1 MTLATSRPGGGA
13 QRTRAAI
20 LASARQAFSTKG
32 YSATGVREITAAA
45 RVNLALVSRYFGSK
59 EKLFDET
66 LREMLDIS
74 VLTGVARENF
84 GEHVVQIL
92 TGEKGADRNPLPMMV
107 LASTDPVSRGICADL
122 LRRLVAAP
130 LAAWLGEPEASARV
144 ARFVMLASGLTIHRE
159 IYPLDGLAPRLDPGI
174 RAWLVSSF
182 QAIADPC
189 DDAPCFDPVQG

>member
-1 MTLATSRPGGGA
+1 MSLATCRPGGGA

-45 RVNLALVSRYFGSK
+45 CVNPALVSRYFGSK

-66 LREMLDIS
+66 LRDMLDVS
-74 VLTGVARENF
+74 VLTGVAREDF
-84 GEHVVQIL
+84 GEHMVQIL
-92 TGEKGADRNPLPMMV
+92 TGERGADRNPLPMMV

-130 LAAWLGEPEASARV
+130 LAAWLGEPDASARV
-144 ARFVMLASGLTIHRE
+144 ARFVMLASGLTIHRSHPSRRLQTLVMP
-159 IYPLDGLAPRLDPGI
+159 PLDESSKSRMSAPFTHLRRCGQPVGE
-174 RAWLVSSF
+174 WLL
-182 QAIADPC
+182 
-189 DDAPCFDPVQG
+189 